1 MPCGTT
7 LDNSCIVNGTVYFDY
22 FEYTPDTDMWVIL
35 PIPTHNHG
43 LVSLNGKLTVVG
55 GQLDESNEYSR
66 VIRVLDSDTKQWTEP
81 YPPMIMGRECPACAS
96 YQHYLIVAG
105 GTLEG
110 QLQSTASVE
119 ILDTRT
125 GQWFKA
131 PPMMYNGS
139 SIRSVIIGQTLYV
152 LFSVRGAFTNSK
164 SLLRV

>member
-1 MPCGTT
+1 M
-7 LDNSCIVNGTVYFDY
+7 V
-22 FEYTPDTDMWVIL
+22 L
-35 PIPTHNHG
+35 PIPTYKYG
-43 LVSLNGKLTVVG
+43 LVSLNGKLILVG
-55 GQLDESNEYSR
+55 GLLRESTEYSR
-66 VIRVLDSDTKQWTEP
+66 VIQVLDSDTMQWTEP
-81 YPPMIMGRECPACAS
+81 YPPMLMGRECPDCAS

-105 GTLEG
+105 GTIEG
-110 QLQSTASVE
+110 QLHIQSTTSVE